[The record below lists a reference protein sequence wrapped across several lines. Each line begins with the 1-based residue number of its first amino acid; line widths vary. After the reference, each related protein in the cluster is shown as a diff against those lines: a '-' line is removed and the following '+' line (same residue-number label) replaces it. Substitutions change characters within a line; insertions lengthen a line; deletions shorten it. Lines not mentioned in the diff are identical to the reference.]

1 MSAKGC
7 LLLLLLLLFN
17 QYKLLWIDNLSL
29 VDERNWNP
37 RIHVQNHHLK

>member
-7 LLLLLLLLFN
+7 LLLFN
-17 QYKLLWIDNLSL
+17 QNISYLWIDNLSL